1 MNIMKRQNIV
11 KVAVSVL
18 LAGFTACA
26 NDNEGVL
33 LKGKLVGATVE
44 DALIT
49 YSPDGNLYDNQMTPF
64 EVKEDG
70 LFTYN
75 TELAGETAD
84 VTIEMDGIGYFGV
97 HLTKDK
103 TVKMT
108 IEQQGDEWQAT
119 FEGPGAD
126 ISRYYNDL
134 TQRFDAMK
142 YWSPDPSESK
152 PIAEYRAILDENYAA
167 LQKSVA
173 DIKDAEQRDYYTKL
187 TESQYRWLTI
197 RLIMDSCEND
207 NSEYKMNAEFQQ
219 LVKGIDV
226 NDPIHLKTN
235 MAFTALNS
243 LNTVKD
249 DGDNGASCT
258 RLMELTDSLVTNPA
272 MRHFMVQMIGQQ
284 YYIYGNGEGD
294 YEAFNKKYLE
304 WAGEDKA
311 VAQAMIDQFMQ
322 KKQST
327 EATKTGQLAPD
338 VELTTPDGKKV
349 KLSSLLKGKF
359 TYIDVWATWCGPCC
373 KEIPF
378 VEKLVEQYKGND
390 KVQFLSISIDQN
402 EKAWKTKLEK
412 DKPQWPQFIIQGEV
426 EAKFSKDWGIT
437 GIPRFIMI
445 NPDGTIF
452 SGDATR
458 PSSPETAQTIDQQIG
473 K

>member
-1 MNIMKRQNIV
+1 MSIMKRQNIV
-11 KVAVSVL
+11 KVAVAML
-18 LAGFTACA
+18 LAGFTACT

-119 FEGPGAD
+119 FEGPEAD
-126 ISRYYNDL
+126 VSRYYNDL

-152 PIAEYRAILDENYAA
+152 PIAEYRAMLDENYAA

-311 VAQAMIDQFMQ
+311 VAQAMIDQFME

-327 EATKTGQLAPD
+327 EATKAGQLAPD
-338 VELTTPDGKKV
+338 VELTTPEGKKV

-378 VEKLVEQYKGND
+378 VEKLVEKYKGND

-426 EAKFSKDWGIT
+426 EAQFSKDWGIT

>member
-11 KVAVSVL
+11 KVAVAVL
-18 LAGFTACA
+18 LTGFTACA

-126 ISRYYNDL
+126 VSRYYNDL

-152 PIAEYRAILDENYAA
+152 PIAEFRAMLDENYAA

-226 NDPIHLKTN
+226 NDPINLKTN

-311 VAQAMIDQFMQ
+311 VAQAMIDQFME

-327 EATKTGQLAPD
+327 EATKTGQPAPD
-338 VELTTPDGKKV
+338 VELTTPEGKKV

-402 EKAWKTKLEK
+402 EKVWKTKLEK

-426 EAKFSKDWGIT
+426 EAQFSKDWGIT

>member
-11 KVAVSVL
+11 KVAVAVL

-173 DIKDAEQRDYYTKL
+173 DIKDTEQRDYYTKL

-226 NDPIHLKTN
+226 NDPINLKTN

-294 YEAFNKKYLE
+294 YETFNKKYLE

-311 VAQAMIDQFMQ
+311 VAQAMIDQFME

-327 EATKTGQLAPD
+327 EATKTGQPAPD
-338 VELTTPDGKKV
+338 VELTTPEGKKV

-452 SGDATR
+452 SSDASR